1 MVPRR
6 TVGVDWSG
14 AASDVDAA
22 SAVFTAVV
30 EDGRLVALEGGR
42 GRDATIDLVIDLV
55 FEEPETLVGLDF
67 AFGVPAWLARAE
79 GWGSAGEVWRW
90 AAAGTA
96 SGPGWVR
103 DRPEPFWGPGIRA
116 RPAFPGDAYRATE
129 RAAIAAGARPASVL
143 QLSGGGSVGAQ
154 SLWGMPQL
162 LRLADAGVAVWPFDA
177 PRLPMAAEV
186 FPRQMARWLAPGAA
200 GLRGAA
206 FRAAAVEALGAA
218 AGPHAGTLRASQD
231 AFDAAAAALGL
242 WHAVEDVAGLGGA
255 ADPDER
261 IEGRIL
267 MPPPATTPAP
277 ATRRRPGSGR

>member
-30 EDGRLVALEGGR
+30 EDGRLVALVGGR
-42 GRDATIDLVIDLV
+42 GRDATIDAVVDLAS
-55 FEEPETLVGLDF
+55 EEPETLVGLDF
-67 AFGVPAWLARAE
+67 AFGVPAWLAARE
-79 GWGSAGEVWRW
+79 GWRSAGEVWRW
-90 AAAGTA
+90 AAMGTA

-103 DRPEPFWGPGIRA
+103 ARPEPFWGLGVR
-116 RPAFPGDAYRATE
+116 RKPAMSGDEYRVTE
-129 RAAIAAGARPASVL
+129 RAAMASGARPASVL
-143 QLSGGGSVGAQ
+143 QLSGPGSVGAQ

-162 LRLADAGVAVWPFDA
+162 LRLADAGVAIWPFDA

-186 FPRQMARWLAPGAA
+186 FPRQMARWLAAGAA
-200 GLRGAA
+200 GLNGDA
-206 FRAAAVEALGAA
+206 FRVAAVAELGEAV
-218 AGPHAGTLRASQD
+218 AGYADVLAGSQD

-242 WHAVEDVAGLGGA
+242 WHAVGDVTATGPPA
-255 ADPDER
+255 TPEER

-267 MPPPATTPAP
+267 MPPAATTPAP
-277 ATRRRPGSGR
+277 APRRRPGSAR